1 MNRFRMVLST
11 VALASLAASGLV
23 IPGCTKDRARKVAG
37 PTTLSVEDFKDA
49 RLITGDSELR
59 EAAARASRSPLVAR
73 AALDQVADPRL
84 SLLPSGVVAAVG
96 TAPDGSVVRMTL
108 LPYQFNDDPDRAR
121 YLVLLESGG
130 NTRVESFEMFRNRKP
145 TASESDFERVNGG
158 DHGLWLR
165 SGPVYVQTQSGI
177 ARMAPERFNWT
188 KFAWCFMPVA
198 DKLIGAVEEGCNSMG
213 SFPGCVSVGST
224 AAIAGAAIYCAFV
237 AWNG

>member
-1 MNRFRMVLST
+1 MNRFRIVLST

-49 RLITGDSELR
+49 RLITGDAELR

-108 LPYQFNDDPDRAR
+108 LPYQFHDDPDRAR

-130 NTRVESFEMFRNRKP
+130 KTR
-145 TASESDFERVNGG
+145 
-158 DHGLWLR
+158 
-165 SGPVYVQTQSGI
+165 
-177 ARMAPERFNWT
+177 
-188 KFAWCFMPVA
+188 
-198 DKLIGAVEEGCNSMG
+198 
-213 SFPGCVSVGST
+213 
-224 AAIAGAAIYCAFV
+224 
-237 AWNG
+237 